1 MIHNIFYSHVLF
13 PQIQYKQPVYDWFS
27 LSELREWKFWELE
40 VFFTDSTWRR
50 EKIIFQYIDFL
61 SGWSQFMTKNWNISW
76 ENKSLLEKIYS
87 IILSTDIHD
96 FHFFKDKSFYDDIPF
111 WTVLTVTS
119 KCNIF
124 CYYCFNDYDYPLKD
138 RNLRKSIGID
148 NYKKIV
154 DTLYDAGTRDIII
167 TGWEPF
173 VFEAF
178 WELLDYIRDRWIYI
192 RINTNG
198 TLLSDETLKR
208 LNTDYALTLMVSMHE
223 FNNTDYFEV
232 NKRWAQEIQGL
243 KWLKNFENK
252 FTQKVEQ
259 LEKVKNYSNITLDF
273 LTILSKKN
281 IVLLEGIFSWVLS
294 RFQLE
299 NWHFFRLYST
309 EASPGISRPMINLAI
324 HKLYKLNQ
332 KYSTNFKI
340 VDSVPFCVTQD
351 TEIAAQVID
360 GELTD
365 NHNVKTIITTDGYIQ
380 IMSAFDSN
388 LGSIFEHDILKV
400 WRGEYVQKMLNNW
413 FLPDE
418 CQDCKYKET
427 CRWGSRMDANIYNGS
442 YSAFDPLGDIKNKVT
457 V

>member
-1 MIHNIFYSHVLF
+1 MITDIFYALVLF
-13 PQIQYKQPVYDWFS
+13 GTLQYGSDFYGYKLLRIEEMDIWQLKAIFSCKDNYETTLIFTHADTAKEQIS
-27 LSELREWKFWELE
+27 
-40 VFFTDSTWRR
+40 
-50 EKIIFQYIDFL
+50 
-61 SGWSQFMTKNWNISW
+61 TKNWHIAWDDADLVNPLITAL
-76 ENKSLLEKIYS
+76 K
-87 IILSTDIHD
+87 STDTWD
-96 FHFFKDKSFYDDIPF
+96 FNFFKDKSFYDDIPF
-111 WTVLTVTS
+111 GTVLTVTS

-154 DTLYDAGTRDIII
+154 DILYDAGTRDIII
-167 TGWEPF
+167 TGGEPF

-178 WELLDYIRDRWIYI
+178 WELLDYIKSKNIYI

-198 TLLSDETLKR
+198 TLLSDETLER
-208 LNTDYALTLMVSMHE
+208 INHNYPLTLMVSVHE
-223 FNNTDYFEV
+223 FNDADYFAV
-232 NKRWAQEIQGL
+232 NEKWAKDIQGL
-243 KWLKNFENK
+243 EGLKNFQTK
-252 FTQKVEQ
+252 FSQKVAQ
-259 LEKVKNYSNITLDF
+259 LEKVKNYPNISLDF

-281 IVLLEGIFSWVLS
+281 ILLLEWIYAWVLS
-294 RFQLE
+294 RFELK

-309 EASPGISRPMINLAI
+309 ENSPGISRPMINLAI

-332 KYSTNFKI
+332 QYNTNFKI
-340 VDSVPFCVTQD
+340 VDSVPFCVTKD
-351 TEIAAQVID
+351 TDIAAQVID

-388 LGSIFEHDILKV
+388 LWSIFEHDLLEV
-400 WRGEYVQKMLNNW
+400 WRGDYVQKMLNNW

-418 CQDCKYKET
+418 CQDCSYKES
-427 CRWGSRMDANIYNGS
+427 CRGGSRMDANIYQWS
-442 YSAFDPLGDIKNKVT
+442 YSAFDPLWDIANKKT